1 MNITLFSKGS
11 SSLVALM
18 AASSLLILSACGK
31 NKSYDSEYLL
41 GNDQAILGGS
51 SVESADVIS
60 KSTVALISLSE
71 LGGTSICTGTLIT
84 KRLVLTAA
92 HCVIDDTASQLNGTI
107 TPYSRI
113 IAKFGVDMTENDSS
127 KIVSA
132 IDLRVHGDYLNGLTS
147 AEMPKANWGDIA
159 ILKLAKD
166 APLGFNPAKILNNAN
181 ILTEGQTVTLAGFGV
196 TQMNPERV
204 QAKNLMKVEVKIQ
217 NAKFS
222 ETEITMSSGPAGAC
236 HGDSGGPAF
245 TKDSKGQLVV
255 FGVTSRSV
263 TQEGGSTC
271 TDGSIYTSIPA
282 QIDWIRKAVASL
294 AKVSKPAA
302 R

>member
-1 MNITLFSKGS
+1 MSITLNTKGS
-11 SSLVALM
+11 SSLVAAL
-18 AASSLLILSACGK
+18 AASSLIILSACGK

-41 GNDQAILGGS
+41 GSDQAIIGGS
-51 SVESADVIS
+51 TVETTDVIS

-71 LGGTSICTGTLIT
+71 LGGTSLCTGTLIT

-92 HCVIDDTASQLNGTI
+92 HCVIDNTASQLNGTI

-113 IAKFGVDMTENDSS
+113 VAKFGVDMADTDST

-132 IDLRVHGDYLNGLTS
+132 VDLRVHGDYLKSLTS
-147 AEMPKANWGDIA
+147 NEMPKTNWGDIA

-166 APLGFNPAKILNNAN
+166 APLGFVPAKVLNNAS
-181 ILTEGQTVTLAGFGV
+181 ILNDGQNVTLAGFGV
-196 TQMNPERV
+196 TQMKPEEV
-204 QAKNLMKVEVKIQ
+204 QAKNLMKVDVTIQ

-222 ETEITMSSGPAGAC
+222 ETEIAMSSGPGAC

-263 TQEGGSTC
+263 TESGGSTC
-271 TDGSIYTSIPA
+271 ADGAVYTSIPA
-282 QIDWIRKAVASL
+282 QIDWIRKAVTSL
-294 AKVSKPAA
+294 AKVSKPVAQ
-302 R
+302 